1 MDFLIRILLLLCLA
15 LVVQGKGQDDANT
28 ILAVKHG
35 KLQGKT
41 LEVKETDRTVHVF
54 YRIPFA
60 RPPVGPLRFAPPQPP
75 EPWGGIRD
83 ATQPPPICLQD
94 QTSMEKFRE
103 IFKAEIQL
111 PRISEDCLFLNVYT
125 PANRDKNSRLPVMV
139 FIHGGAFT
147 MGGAFMFDGS
157 ALSAYENVVTV
168 AIQYRLGIPGFF
180 STADKHAPGNFGL
193 LDQVAALQ
201 WVQENIEHFGGD
213 PDSVTIFGE
222 SAGGVSVAAHVIS
235 PLSKGLFQKAIS
247 ESGVATI
254 PGLVVSKT
262 EDVLL
267 FRNFIANIS
276 GCDSPDSNYIVNC
289 LKKKSEDE
297 IVDISKSLKI
307 GVVPACVDGLFF
319 PKSAEEILAAKESN
333 PVPFI
338 VGVNNHEFGWILP
351 LGMNLS
357 GTADGMDKDT
367 VRSLLLNIPM
377 LGVSSELVSII
388 MDEYFG
394 HTDDP
399 HEIRNQYLDLC
410 GDTTFVLPA
419 LKTARYHRD
428 SGLPVYFYEFQHRP
442 SFFHDLK
449 PDYVKADHGDELFFV
464 FGAPFV
470 AEANIYTSQTTDE
483 EKTLSR
489 TFMKYWANFARNG
502 NPNGPGLVQWS
513 EYGKEEDYLEI
524 NLKQKSSKKLKEDKV
539 EFWTIRLPEK
549 IHSMKEDNGDH
560 AEL

>member
-15 LVVQGKGQDDANT
+15 LDVQGKGQEDANT

-41 LEVKETDRTVHVF
+41 LKVKETDQVVHAF

-60 RPPVGPLRFAPPQPP
+60 RPPVGPLRFAPPQPADQ
-75 EPWGGIRD
+75 WSGIRD
-83 ATQPPPICLQD
+83 ATQHPPICLQD
-94 QTSMEKFRE
+94 QTSMEKFSE
-103 IFKAEIQL
+103 IFKADFKL
-111 PRISEDCLFLNVYT
+111 PAMSEDCLFLNVFT

-147 MGGAFMFDGS
+147 MGGAFMFGGS

-201 WVQENIEHFGGD
+201 WVQENIAHFGGD

-222 SAGGVSVAAHVIS
+222 SAGAVSVAAHVLS
-235 PLSKGLFQKAIS
+235 PLSKGLFHKAIS
-247 ESGVATI
+247 ESGVATM
-254 PGLVVSKT
+254 PGLVASKT

-276 GCDSPDSNYIVNC
+276 GCDSPNSNAIVNC
-289 LKKKSEDE
+289 LKKKSEDD
-297 IVDISKSLKI
+297 IVDLSKSLNI
-307 GVVPACVDGLFF
+307 GAVPACVDGVFF
-319 PKSAEEILAAKESN
+319 PKSTEEILAAKESN

-357 GTADGMDKDT
+357 GIADGMDKDT

-377 LGVSSELVSII
+377 LGVRSELVSIV
-388 MDEYFG
+388 MDEYIG

-410 GDTTFVLPA
+410 GDTIFVLPA

-449 PDYVKADHGDELFFV
+449 PDFVKADHGDEFFFV
-464 FGAPFV
+464 FGGPFS
-470 AEANIYTSQTTDE
+470 AETNFFSGQATDE

-489 TFMKYWANFARNG
+489 TLMKYWANFARNG
-502 NPNGPGLVQWS
+502 NPNGPGLVKWK

-524 NLKQKSSKKLKEDKV
+524 NLNQKSSKKLKEDKV
-539 EFWTIRLPEK
+539 EFWTIKLPEK
-549 IHSMKEDNGDH
+549 IHKMQEEKGDH